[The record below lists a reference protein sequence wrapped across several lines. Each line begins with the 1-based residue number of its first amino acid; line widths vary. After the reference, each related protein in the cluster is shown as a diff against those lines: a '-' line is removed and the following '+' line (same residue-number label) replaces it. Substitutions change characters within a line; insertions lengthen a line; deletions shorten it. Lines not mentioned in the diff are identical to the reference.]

1 MTLGDLDGAN
11 GWEFVGSEPEPE
23 AEAEPEPAPEGP
35 AAGTKVTAD
44 APLDLTSGPGR
55 DSEALGQLEEG
66 ESKSSAKALFNCKL
80 MPWLC
85 RGRCGGA

>member
-23 AEAEPEPAPEGP
+23 AEAEPEPAPGGP

-44 APLDLTSGPGR
+44 APLDITSGISRVPRLWASWRKARVSLPHQGSLQLQA
-55 DSEALGQLEEG
+55 DALVV
-66 ESKSSAKALFNCKL
+66 A
-80 MPWLC
+80 
-85 RGRCGGA
+85 GRCGGA

>member
-1 MTLGDLDGAN
+1 MKHRSSTGSVDLTLGDLDGAN

-44 APLDLTSGPGR
+44 APLDITSGAGR
-55 DSEALGQLEEG
+55 DTEALGQLEEG
-66 ESKSSAKALFNCKL
+66 ESKSSTPRLSSIAS
-80 MPWLC
+80 
-85 RGRCGGA
+85 